1 MDIAALNETIIIQK
15 NEVVID
21 EVGNRTRDWTDYYE
35 CHATVSSQA
44 SGGQNGSL
52 NDDAGISVDVS
63 ELLFTIRY
71 CQRAASI
78 DIETC
83 RVIFRDEIYD
93 ILSIDKM
100 NYKKKSLKLRCRKAR
115 R

>member
-1 MDIAALNETIIIQK
+1 MNIAALNETIIIQK

-21 EVGNRTRDWTDYYE
+21 EVGNHTSDWTDYYE
-35 CHATVSSQA
+35 CHATVSSKVD
-44 SGGQNGSL
+44 GGQNGSL
-52 NDDAGISVDVS
+52 NDEAGISVDVS

-83 RVIFRDEIYD
+83 RVIFRNEIYD
-93 ILSIDKM
+93 ILSIDQM
-100 NYKKKSLKLRCRKAR
+100 NFKRRSLKLRCRKVR